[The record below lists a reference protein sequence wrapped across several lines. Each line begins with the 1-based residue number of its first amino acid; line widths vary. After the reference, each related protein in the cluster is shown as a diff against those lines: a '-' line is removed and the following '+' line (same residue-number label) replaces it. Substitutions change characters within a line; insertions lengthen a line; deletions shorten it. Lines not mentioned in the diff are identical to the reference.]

1 MYNRKV
7 YEVAAGAVPFL
18 LKKIIIQRW
27 TQKWEKVQETETFVP
42 RIR

>member
-7 YEVAAGAVPFL
+7 YGVAVRAVHSY
-18 LKKIIIQRW
+18 LKIFIKQRW
-27 TQKWEKVQETETFVP
+27 TQTWEKVQETDKCVP

>member
-7 YEVAAGAVPFL
+7 YEVAGCPVPSY
-18 LKKIIIQRW
+18 LKNIYSKRW
-27 TQKWEKVQETETFVP
+27 TQTWEKVQETDKCVP